1 MDRPEYAMPLQ
12 VRSCTRLK
20 WFKPILSA
28 GNAVS
33 IFVCRDP
40 LLVVKWPDN
49 RVLDHAFLPF
59 ATTQDQ
65 HEYHTSALTAEKI
78 KLIVAFLVC
87 YHLIVVYQAE

>member
-65 HEYHTSALTAEKI
+65 HEYHTSVLTAGKT
-78 KLIVAFLVC
+78 KLTTDFSVSYYLIAVC
-87 YHLIVVYQAE
+87 QAE